1 MKLHRAV
8 VLLAI
13 STMLNSCNPDMQEQT
28 SPQPSMEDDLADIK
42 KVLDQFGA
50 AYNAGDAA
58 AVASLYTTGAILM
71 PPNQPIVEGNEAM
84 ESRWQSAF
92 EKFSI
97 EFGFTRDEIRVAGD
111 WGFARGTY
119 QVSRTPAAGGETVE
133 DNGKYLVV
141 LRRQDDGSWLFSHD
155 IDNSDRP
162 ITGP

>member
-1 MKLHRAV
+1 M
-8 VLLAI
+8 
-13 STMLNSCNPDMQEQT
+13 
-28 SPQPSMEDDLADIK
+28 
-42 KVLDQFGA
+42 
-50 AYNAGDAA
+50 
-58 AVASLYTTGAILM
+58 YTTDAILM

-92 EKFSI
+92 EQFSI
-97 EFGFTRDEIRVAGD
+97 EFGFTRDEIRVAGN

-133 DNGKYLVV
+133 DNGKYLVI

-162 ITGP
+162 IAGP